1 MATEV
6 IGRADE
12 KNELNRLMESTNA
25 ELVVGYG
32 RRRIGK
38 TFLIRQHLKPQLVFE
53 LSGLHN
59 ESLERQLENFAIRLK
74 THSGKSITNPTS
86 WLQAFEQLNE
96 WLTNSK
102 AKGKRVL
109 FFDEFPWLASRRS
122 GFHSAFEA
130 FWNSFASRDP
140 SLVCIIC
147 GSAASWMIQKVIN
160 SKGGLHNRATSQIRL
175 KPFTLAETK
184 RFLVSR
190 KIDLPDFQIAQLYM
204 AIGGVPH
211 YLERLERGQSAA
223 QQIDR
228 LCFQKNGL
236 LAGEFSNLY
245 RALFENSDQHEA
257 IVRALAKKRVGLNRT
272 ELTEAT
278 GLPSGGTLT
287 KVLGEL
293 SESGFI
299 REMPAHNAARKN
311 SVWRLTDEYSL
322 FYLTWIEPY
331 RMIGKEVWLTKSSGQ
346 KWKSWCG
353 YAFENLCLSHV
364 PQIKK
369 ALGISG
375 VLTEEAAW
383 QFTPSSPGEQGAQ
396 IDLLI
401 DRNDQT
407 INICEMKFTEASFV
421 IDKRYAADLQNKL
434 TVFRQRTKT
443 NKALFLTMVTAAGV
457 KPNNYS
463 QNMVANEVKL
473 SQLFED

>member
-1 MATEV
+1 MTTEV
-6 IGRADE
+6 IGRDDE
-12 KNELNRLMESTNA
+12 KQELDRLMASANA
-25 ELVVGYG
+25 ELVVVYG

-38 TFLIRQHLKPQLVFE
+38 TFLIRQYLKPQLVFE

-59 ESLERQLENFAIRLK
+59 ESLERQLENFSIRFK
-74 THSGKSITNPTS
+74 TQSRKSSEVPTS
-86 WLQAFEQLNE
+86 WLQAFEQLKE
-96 WLTNSK
+96 WLSETK

-122 GFHSAFEA
+122 GFLSAFEA
-130 FWNSFASRDP
+130 FWNSFVSRDP

-184 RFLVSR
+184 HYLVSK
-190 KIDLPDFQIAQLYM
+190 KIDLPDFQIAQVYM

-211 YLERLERGQSAA
+211 YLQRLERGQSAA

-228 LCFQKNGL
+228 LCFQKDGL
-236 LAGEFSNLY
+236 LTGEFPNLY
-245 RALFENSDQHEA
+245 RALFENSDQHET
-257 IVRALAKKRVGLNRT
+257 IVRALAKKRTGLNRT
-272 ELTEAT
+272 ELTDTT

-287 KVLGEL
+287 KILSEL

-299 REMPAHNAARKN
+299 REMPAHNSARKN

-322 FYLTWIEPY
+322 FYLTWIEPNH
-331 RMIGKEVWLTKSSGQ
+331 MTGKNVWLTKSSGQ

-375 VLTEEAAW
+375 VLSEEAAW
-383 QFTPSSPGEQGAQ
+383 QFTPSSPDEQGAQ

-407 INICEMKFTEASFV
+407 INICEMKFTEAPFV
-421 IDKRYAADLQNKL
+421 IDKRYADELQNKL
-434 TVFRQRTKT
+434 TVFRQRAKT
-443 NKALFLTMVTAAGV
+443 NKALFLTLVTAAGV
-457 KPNNYS
+457 KPNSYS
-463 QNMVANEVKL
+463 QNLVANEVEL
-473 SQLFED
+473 AQLFPN